1 MQIKLKDLTIRDL
14 VEDYKNNAEEGV
26 SGYGG
31 RLDIR
36 PPYQREFVY
45 NAKQKEAV
53 IDTVIKGFP
62 LNVMY
67 WAVRESGDFEIIDG
81 QQRTLSI
88 CQFINGDF
96 SYKNRYFH
104 NLTRDEQEKVLDYK
118 LTIYECSG
126 LESEKLEWF
135 KTINI
140 AGEELTPQELRN
152 AVYHGPWV
160 TDAKRHFSKTNCPAH
175 QMASDYM
182 SGSPIRQDYLE
193 TVIGWVSEDQIEDY
207 MGIHQHDKN
216 ADALWSYF
224 SAVID
229 WVKLTFPKYRREMKG
244 LAWGYLYNE
253 YGENEVDP
261 ETIEKQ
267 VSGLMEDFDVTN
279 KKGIY
284 QYILS
289 GQEKHLSIRTFTD
302 RDKRSVFEIQGGV
315 CPICED
321 VFDIENMEADHITPW
336 GEGGKTIAENCQML
350 CKECNRRK
358 SNR

>member
-1 MQIKLKDLTIRDL
+1 
-14 VEDYKNNAEEGV
+14 
-26 SGYGG
+26 
-31 RLDIR
+31 
-36 PPYQREFVY
+36 
-45 NAKQKEAV
+45 
-53 IDTVIKGFP
+53 
-62 LNVMY
+62 
-67 WAVRESGDFEIIDG
+67 
-81 QQRTLSI
+81 
-88 CQFINGDF
+88 
-96 SYKNRYFH
+96 
-104 NLTRDEQEKVLDYK
+104 
-118 LTIYECSG
+118 
-126 LESEKLEWF
+126 
-135 KTINI
+135 
-140 AGEELTPQELRN
+140 
-152 AVYHGPWV
+152 
-160 TDAKRHFSKTNCPAH
+160 
-175 QMASDYM
+175 M